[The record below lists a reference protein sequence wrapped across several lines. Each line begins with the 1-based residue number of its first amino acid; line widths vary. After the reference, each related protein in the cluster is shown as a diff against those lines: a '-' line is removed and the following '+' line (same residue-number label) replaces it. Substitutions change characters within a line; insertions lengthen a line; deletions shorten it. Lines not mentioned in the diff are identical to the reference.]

1 MTTRIF
7 HFSGKVVRGQG
18 RGRDLGFPTANISV
32 SQDMVEKLP
41 QGVFAVM
48 VEDVPNRP
56 IEGLANIGI
65 KPTFGGEALTV
76 ELHLLD
82 FEGDLYGRNLNIV
95 LLDKLREERAFSD
108 PVDLVA
114 QIRKDIHQAR
124 VLFENKGRNA
134 QQLTTEVEGVDND

>member
-1 MTTRIF
+1 
-7 HFSGKVVRGQG
+7 
-18 RGRDLGFPTANISV
+18 
-32 SQDMVEKLP
+32 MVAKLP
-41 QGVFAVM
+41 QGVFAVR